1 LAILEA
7 LVIATI
13 IVAGAWAGY
22 HAWQDSLHETAEK
35 HEIDLRTDV
44 FNKKINFQ
52 KSEYLPLFSTQIM
65 SK

>member
-1 LAILEA
+1 LAVLEA

-13 IVAGAWAGY
+13 ILAGAWVGY

-44 FNKKINFQ
+44 FYKKINFQ
-52 KSEYLPLFSTQIM
+52 LKSEYLPLSSTI
-65 SK
+65 K